1 VLACDGTVVAPH
13 DEIVRLSP
21 VVWAGMPASSPPLLN
36 HNNWQ
41 DLNTGDG
48 VKTDAS
54 GQAQLDLVDCD
65 GQIYVFTDGIIQVST
80 CREEEQGLATCVLA
94 GTAFFNVKCA
104 ARFVVDTYSARVTI
118 AGTAFSVTYLP
129 EFRMTLVIVF
139 DGMALVQPVTD
150 FNAGTLSPEEIP
162 VPAGFF
168 MYTVPNDQLSG
179 PMPLRARTAL
189 PVGELAPLV
198 EVTGTMHWMKQ
209 IEERAT
215 PAGILPPDWPFRPG
229 GGLPVATIALLSQ
242 GGPFESAD
250 VQQAVLHALDKDAIA
265 KRAFPEEE
273 LVLLS
278 DVAGQELDARA
289 VAYDPALARELLA
302 KAGVPDGFK
311 TALLFPA
318 GDDQLA
324 TMAKLLVEPLA
335 QAGIYA
341 SPEAVAPSELRV
353 VAPLRRQAGEPVLW
367 LERR

>member
-1 VLACDGTVVAPH
+1 
-13 DEIVRLSP
+13 
-21 VVWAGMPASSPPLLN
+21 
-36 HNNWQ
+36 
-41 DLNTGDG
+41 
-48 VKTDAS
+48 
-54 GQAQLDLVDCD
+54 
-65 GQIYVFTDGIIQVST
+65 
-80 CREEEQGLATCVLA
+80 
-94 GTAFFNVKCA
+94 
-104 ARFVVDTYSARVTI
+104 
-118 AGTAFSVTYLP
+118 
-129 EFRMTLVIVF
+129 
-139 DGMALVQPVTD
+139 
-150 FNAGTLSPEEIP
+150 
-162 VPAGFF
+162 
-168 MYTVPNDQLSG
+168 
-179 PMPLRARTAL
+179 MPLKARTAL
-189 PVGELAPLV
+189 PIGELAPLV
-198 EVTGTMHWMKQ
+198 EVTGTMHWMRE

-215 PAGILPPDWPFRPG
+215 PAGILPADWPFRPG
-229 GGLPVATIALLSQ
+229 GALPAATVALLSQ

-250 VQQAVLHALDKDAIA
+250 VQQAVLHALDKEAIA
-265 KRAFPEEE
+265 KSAFPEED

-278 DVAGQELDARA
+278 AVAGEELDART